1 MSWDDKGFLLS
12 KLKYNENSI
21 IADFFTYEHGRTSGI
36 IFGASSKKIKG
47 YLQIA
52 NELQLNYQNK
62 SQNKI
67 GSFKVEII
75 KAETPFFFHQK
86 KKLLC
91 IASSMSMIRL
101 LTAEGQKNY
110 DIYNLIKNFF
120 EFIKQENWLKNYVL
134 WELELLKLVGYD
146 LNLNKIVK
154 SSVINNEIVYFVENK
169 AEKKIVPNFLV
180 ENNSKITD
188 QKELIK
194 GIKLVSNYLDKNIL
208 NPNNLN
214 HPIQRTDFINI
225 L

>member
-1 MSWDDKGFLLS
+1 M
-12 KLKYNENSI
+12 
-21 IADFFTYEHGRTSGI
+21 
-36 IFGASSKKIKG
+36 
-47 YLQIA
+47 
-52 NELQLNYQNK
+52 
-62 SQNKI
+62 
-67 GSFKVEII
+67 
-75 KAETPFFFHQK
+75 
-86 KKLLC
+86 
-91 IASSMSMIRL
+91 
-101 LTAEGQKNY
+101 
-110 DIYNLIKNFF
+110 
-120 EFIKQENWLKNYVL
+120 
-134 WELELLKLVGYD
+134 LKLVGYD